1 MTNHQETTTNTR
13 FRAEMHRSRDQAF
26 NGTPND
32 VPGTEATALPG
43 HDRTA
48 PANETRPRTTPAP
61 AGTHHTH
68 GTVPRAERSH

>member
-1 MTNHQETTTNTR
+1 MTNHQETTTDTR
-13 FRAEMHRSRDQAF
+13 FRTEMHRSRDQVF

-32 VPGTEATALPG
+32 V
-43 HDRTA
+43 
-48 PANETRPRTTPAP
+48 P